1 MRTRGLVV
9 LAAGMMLAVLSAGGL
24 FAGGQGQQPVK
35 KYVIQNRMTS
45 GDLLALTNS
54 LIEQFNKSHPGIV
67 FENSPVPAEKQEE
80 LLYVAYSGGNPPL
93 VAWTT
98 MAQSAVLNQR
108 GLIADMRPAYAK
120 YGWDARIPTA
130 AKSVWTDKTGVVYG
144 APFDGGIYPFLH
156 YNAALFKELGIARPA
171 HDVPLNISDFM
182 KILDRIK
189 AAGVYPITLGNRHEW
204 TLEHIVR
211 LVMQQSL
218 PPDQGAALWTDL
230 NGPRMTDPKPL
241 EALRRLAGLLRSDY
255 FAPGINS
262 MSDDEARMLLY
273 SKKAAIYT
281 IGMWWPMMVTSDKMA
296 DKFEADF
303 MLFPKMFDDVPY
315 NMSASMH
322 GWTAAKSGDV
332 TTAAELIDWLINLEN
347 QKQYAKLGTSTV
359 IKGAVTAETAAL
371 PIVTEY
377 YKVMDKVVGL
387 NTEPNESMIL
397 STRKIVAALVD
408 PNVRVEDIAAQLQKA
423 KEEVYKK

>member
-1 MRTRGLVV
+1 MRTRDLRFLIAAAILVV
-9 LAAGMMLAVLSAGGL
+9 LAAGSL
-24 FAGGQGQQPVK
+24 FAGGQAQQVK

-45 GDLLALTNS
+45 GDLLDLTNK
-54 LIEQFNKSHPGIV
+54 LIDQFNKAHPGIV

-80 LLYVAYSGGNPPL
+80 LLYVAYSSGNPPL

-130 AKSVWTDKTGVVYG
+130 AKSVWTDKKGVVYG

-156 YNAALFKELGIARPA
+156 YNAALFAELGIARPA
-171 HDVPLNISDFM
+171 HDVPLSQPEFM

-204 TLEHIVR
+204 TMEHIVR

-218 PPDQGAALWTDL
+218 PPEQGAALWTDL
-230 NGPRMTDPKPL
+230 NGPKMTDPRPL
-241 EALRRLAGLLRSDY
+241 EALRKLASLIRSDY

-281 IGMWWPMMVTSDKMA
+281 IGMWWPMMVTADKMA

-303 MLFPKMFDDVPY
+303 MLFPKLFDDVPY

-332 TTAAELIDWLINLEN
+332 AAAAELIDWLINLDN
-347 QKQYAKLGTSTV
+347 QKQYAKLGVSTV
-359 IKGAVTAETAAL
+359 IKGAVTRETAAL
-371 PIVTEY
+371 PLVTEY
-377 YKVMDKVVGL
+377 YKVMDKVIGL

-397 STRKIVAALVD
+397 ATRKVVAALAD
-408 PNVRVEDIAAQLQKA
+408 PNVPVEEIAANLQKA
-423 KEEVYKK
+423 KEEVYNK